1 MKIKINIEYNG
12 SKYYGWQKQSTG
24 TTIQNELE
32 MALKKITSEK
42 INVIGSGRTDSG
54 VHATNQVAA
63 FNLKKKINLQ
73 GLIIKVNK
81 ELPSD
86 IRIKD
91 YKLVSNDFHAQH
103 SAINKTYIYKI
114 KNKQIEN
121 VFERGLVFYYKKPLN
136 YNKLLRVSH
145 YFIGEKNFKNYC
157 KVGYSGESTIRLIQD
172 IKISKNGNYIN
183 IKVTGSGFLRGMV
196 RLIVGAM
203 INYSNGKITLK
214 DISASLSSSLKKL
227 PINYSVPAHGLFLTK
242 VKY

>member
-1 MKIKINIEYNG
+1 MKIRIDIEYKG
-12 SKYYGWQKQSTG
+12 SRYYGWQKQSSDN
-24 TTIQNELE
+24 TIQNEVE

-63 FNLKKKINLQ
+63 FNLNKMVNLK
-73 GLIIKVNK
+73 GLIVKLNK

-86 IRIKD
+86 IRIKSC
-91 YKLVSNDFHAQH
+91 KQVSNNFHAQH

-114 KNKQIEN
+114 KNKQIET
-121 VFERGLVFYYKKPLN
+121 VFEKGLVFYYKKPLD
-136 YNKLLRVSH
+136 YKKMLKVSR

-157 KVGYSGESTIRLIQD
+157 KTGYSGESTIRFVQD
-172 IKISKNGNYIN
+172 IKIYKKGNYIS
-183 IKVTGSGFLRGMV
+183 IKITGNGFLRGMV

-203 INYSNGKITLK
+203 LSYSNGKITLK
-214 DISASLSSSLKKL
+214 DVKDSLGSSLKKL
-227 PINYSVPAHGLFLTK
+227 PINYSVPAHGLFLTR

>member
-12 SKYYGWQKQSTG
+12 SKYYGWQKQSSG
-24 TTIQNELE
+24 TTIQNEIE

-42 INVIGSGRTDSG
+42 IHVIGSGRTDSG

-63 FNLKKKINLQ
+63 FNLNKKINLQ
-73 GLIIKVNK
+73 GLIVELNK

-86 IRIKD
+86 IRIKSS
-91 YKLVSNDFHAQH
+91 KLVSNDFHAQH

-114 KNKQIEN
+114 NNNKIEN
-121 VFERGLVFYYKKPLN
+121 VFEKGLVFYYKKPLN
-136 YNKLLRVSH
+136 YNKLLKVSS
-145 YFIGEKNFKNYC
+145 YFIGKKDFRNYC
-157 KVGYSGESTIRLIQD
+157 KVGYSGESTIRFIQD
-172 IKISKNGNYIN
+172 IKISKKGNYIN
-183 IKVTGSGFLRGMV
+183 IKVTGNGFLRGMV

-214 DISASLSSSLKKL
+214 DINASLGSSLKKL
-227 PINYSVPAHGLFLTK
+227 PINYSVPAHGLFLSK